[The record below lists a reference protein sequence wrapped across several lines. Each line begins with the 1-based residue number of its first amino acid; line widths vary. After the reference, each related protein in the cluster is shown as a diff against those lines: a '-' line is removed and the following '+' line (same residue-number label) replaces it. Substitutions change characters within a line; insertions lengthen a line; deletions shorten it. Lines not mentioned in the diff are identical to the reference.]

1 MTCSHGVTEDYL
13 LIMINSL
20 SINCLYLLILIERN
34 VLLLQVYSARFPG
47 ISNRWSPPF
56 CNTFWRGMKEDS
68 KFTTISN
75 SADTQGVCWLFG
87 WEYFDDQSEK
97 KTLKKAENL
106 KFEMWFIDD
115 QDVHTRQ
122 PSWRFSRKMLISYFY
137 ESWSWI
143 WRRSWDVYYDE
154 RRQFR
159 IWSYFT
165 STSK

>member
-20 SINCLYLLILIERN
+20 SINCLYLLILVERN

-68 KFTTISN
+68 KFTIISN

-87 WEYFDDQSEK
+87 WEYCDDQNER

-106 KFEMWFIDD
+106 KFEIWFIDL
-115 QDVHTRQ
+115 
-122 PSWRFSRKMLISYFY
+122 FIKMLISYFY
-137 ESWSWI
+137 ESWSWM
-143 WRRSWDVYYDE
+143 WRRLWDNKVFFKSFVYISVGKNMRSDQVKYCHVP
-154 RRQFR
+154 
-159 IWSYFT
+159 
-165 STSK
+165 